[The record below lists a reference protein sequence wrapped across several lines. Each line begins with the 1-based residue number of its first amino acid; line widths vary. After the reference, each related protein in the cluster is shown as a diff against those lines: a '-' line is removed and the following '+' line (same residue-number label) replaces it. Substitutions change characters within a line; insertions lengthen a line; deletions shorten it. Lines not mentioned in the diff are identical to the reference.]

1 MYLLSIRTR
10 ASKGHVSPCCM
21 HVYTS
26 LYVSIMCCMHASMRT
41 CMCIYIHSCQ
51 YIHARMHVRTHTHA
65 PKHMVRSTFEL
76 HGERSVYIAP
86 RSCLHTYARKLAYL
100 LTHARTHAHT
110 HTLVRATW
118 ALAQGTT
125 GRQRWIR
132 FDMHLWLLAADC
144 AAGKCRHGAGA
155 GGAARPLPRQVCSS
169 SLQ

>member
-1 MYLLSIRTR
+1 MHLR
-10 ASKGHVSPCCM
+10 AHVCAYTYI
-21 HVYTS
+21 HVNTY
-26 LYVSIMCCMHASMRT
+26 MHA
-41 CMCIYIHSCQ
+41 CMY
-51 YIHARMHVRTHTHA
+51 AHTHKHA
-65 PKHMVRSTFEL
+65 HMVRSTFEL

-100 LTHARTHAHT
+100 LTHARTHAHA

>member
-1 MYLLSIRTR
+1 MHLR
-10 ASKGHVSPCCM
+10 AHVCAYTYI
-21 HVYTS
+21 HVNTY
-26 LYVSIMCCMHASMRT
+26 MHA
-41 CMCIYIHSCQ
+41 CMY
-51 YIHARMHVRTHTHA
+51 AHTH
-65 PKHMVRSTFEL
+65 KHTHMVRSTFEL

-100 LTHARTHAHT
+100 LTHARTHAHA

>member
-1 MYLLSIRTR
+1 MHLR
-10 ASKGHVSPCCM
+10 AHVCAYTYI
-21 HVYTS
+21 HVNTY
-26 LYVSIMCCMHASMRT
+26 MHA
-41 CMCIYIHSCQ
+41 CMY
-51 YIHARMHVRTHTHA
+51 AHTHKHA
-65 PKHMVRSTFEL
+65 HMVRSTFEL

-100 LTHARTHAHT
+100 LTYARTHTRTHAHA

-125 GRQRWIR
+125 GRQGWIR

>member
-1 MYLLSIRTR
+1 M
-10 ASKGHVSPCCM
+10 
-21 HVYTS
+21 
-26 LYVSIMCCMHASMRT
+26 LYACLYILICKHYVLYA
-41 CMCIYIHSCQ
+41 CIYAHMYVHIHTFMS
-51 YIHARMHVRTHTHA
+51 IHTCTHACTHTHTNT
-65 PKHMVRSTFEL
+65 HMVRSTFEL

-100 LTHARTHAHT
+100 LTHARTHAHA